1 MHTKLGHDL
10 FRTFEYWIDTKT
22 QNKTKQKETAQ
33 KVAKGGMKFMAVT
46 LPKIIQGITEMMA
59 GLSKGMSLL
68 DYQNNSTKKST
79 AKKRNKNKT
88 TKSNKPKDQP
98 SDTFNVNDP
107 SWNNW
112 SNANQL
118 RKGNWWEI

>member
-33 KVAKGGMKFMAVT
+33 KVAKSGLTFMSVN

-59 GLSKGMSLL
+59 GLSKGMSSL

-79 AKKRNKNKT
+79 AKKRG
-88 TKSNKPKDQP
+88 
-98 SDTFNVNDP
+98 
-107 SWNNW
+107 
-112 SNANQL
+112 
-118 RKGNWWEI
+118 RG